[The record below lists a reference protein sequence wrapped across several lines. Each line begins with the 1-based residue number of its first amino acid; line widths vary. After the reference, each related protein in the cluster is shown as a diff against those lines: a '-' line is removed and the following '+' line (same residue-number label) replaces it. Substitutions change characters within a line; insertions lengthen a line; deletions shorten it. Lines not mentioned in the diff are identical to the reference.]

1 MVFCFP
7 CHYIIYSYWKDTK
20 SYMTIKCSKNCP
32 NTFIWRPCLCHWQKS
47 IFTQL
52 HCLSELFWRLQEKT
66 GHLGSCLHLVL
77 SLMSEVKWMLFW
89 ISLLIDDFQKW
100 SIPNQVDKVSVAT
113 GFSQAALFGT
123 GGDYPSTTRY
133 RQKCHSLF
141 MLWAEAIGG
150 LGGSWHQGPPTSNWL
165 LVQQVWR
172 LTVLYWSYQVGF
184 WWKAVQQS
192 FFFQNCPIT

>member
-1 MVFCFP
+1 
-7 CHYIIYSYWKDTK
+7 
-20 SYMTIKCSKNCP
+20 MTINCSKKLSKYIYLK
-32 NTFIWRPCLCHWQKS
+32 TLFVAWTKKYLHS
-47 IFTQL
+47 IT
-52 HCLSELFWRLQEKT
+52 LSEWTFLEITKKT
-66 GHLGSCLHLVL
+66 GHLGSCLHLFF
-77 SLMSEVKWMLFW
+77 SLMSGVKWMFW

-133 RQKCHSLF
+133 RQKCHSLL

-150 LGGSWHQGPPTSNWL
+150 LGGSWHQGPPSPTSNWL